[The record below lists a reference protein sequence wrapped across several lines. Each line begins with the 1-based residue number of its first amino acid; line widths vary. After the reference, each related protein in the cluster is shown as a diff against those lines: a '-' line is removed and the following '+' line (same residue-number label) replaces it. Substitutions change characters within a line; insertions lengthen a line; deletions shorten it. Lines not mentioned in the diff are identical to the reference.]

1 MQMARGRPRAAGR
14 GRPPAGAAAAR
25 RRASRSPATLIQQR
39 RRTGRCSHLMRIAAA
54 LLAINLSAAAAGIDE
69 PVLHNSSALMAENQ
83 QLRSEVRLLRQLL
96 AAGAGAGSGGVPSQQ
111 AGVTPTPSIQQR
123 TLQDLLPPRS
133 SPFRK
138 YLFLNESIFDGA
150 PRHARTTFNP
160 PTNLGAVIKPDQP
173 WEAGI
178 YPFSQVIQFGGEI
191 RVYYHCQGDTPSG
204 TFLVTMLCLAISTDG
219 RSFVKP
225 DLGAVPFNGSKHNNI
240 VMCPVM
246 NGVSCDVGAQKS
258 GWYPPGP
265 VWLDP
270 RPGVPPDELWKST
283 GGNGNLVISADGKHF
298 RTTDRSVMQQPDW
311 NWWAM
316 IYDDDALPSDGSNC
330 DILGT
335 GTPGRFVAYGRSD
348 DPGNAQLPGHPKVCG
363 DLAGMRAVTR
373 QQSIDG
379 NHTECTGSKLVFPA
393 WDDTDPQPLLNGAPL
408 TWSDTKDASCTGAS
422 EAQRIAASKDGRSP
436 WNDVYYTFPV
446 KYGADFLFYIPI
458 LRHFQ

>member
-1 MQMARGRPRAAGR
+1 
-14 GRPPAGAAAAR
+14 
-25 RRASRSPATLIQQR
+25 
-39 RRTGRCSHLMRIAAA
+39 MRIAAA

-283 GGNGNLVISADGKHF
+283 GGNGNLVSDAFSIPPPPHTHTHRKSAENSKN
-298 RTTDRSVMQQPDW
+298 RTVSRTCIH
-311 NWWAM
+311 ATH
-316 IYDDDALPSDGSNC
+316 
-330 DILGT
+330 LG
-335 GTPGRFVAYGRSD
+335 GC
-348 DPGNAQLPGHPKVCG
+348 CG
-363 DLAGMRAVTR
+363 
-373 QQSIDG
+373 
-379 NHTECTGSKLVFPA
+379 
-393 WDDTDPQPLLNGAPL
+393 GA
-408 TWSDTKDASCTGAS
+408 
-422 EAQRIAASKDGRSP
+422 R
-436 WNDVYYTFPV
+436 
-446 KYGADFLFYIPI
+446 
-458 LRHFQ
+458 